1 MEMSSPYTSHVVI
14 NLYQSCN
21 EDSSKTFGRDNYR
34 ILHKG
39 SFFWVLERSLKGS
52 FFGSYSMRSKGHFLD
67 P

>member
-1 MEMSSPYTSHVVI
+1 MSSPLLTHVVI

-34 ILHKG
+34 ILYKVEVKIYNQNVPL
-39 SFFWVLERSLKGS
+39 SVC
-52 FFGSYSMRSKGHFLD
+52 SKGHFLG